1 LNPTPSPL
9 VASPF
14 VPITGRGA
22 ALLLSLLTVGAVV
35 SISMHAGIWRDL
47 LLVACGTG
55 LGLIVV
61 RSRIQKSLS
70 AAVEQERVLRNRL
83 SVAMNAAGN
92 EVWEM
97 DLATK
102 RIVWLENR
110 LPGIGLQDV
119 PLDCYMEAIA
129 KAMHPDDIQVPEI
142 ALIAAA
148 SANEPIC
155 SYRFR
160 ILRPDGEIRHMRDYV
175 AIIRD
180 QSGTP
185 TGLLGSTIDV
195 TDEVRTIAA
204 AENANRAKSEFLA
217 NMSHEIRTPMNGVI
231 GMTDL
236 LLDTKLDRTQH
247 EYAETIRLSADALLH
262 IINDILDF
270 SKIEAGK
277 LEIECVEMELH
288 RAVED
293 VGAVMAV
300 QATAKNLELIV
311 HIHADVPERVMGDP
325 QRIRQ
330 CLVNLVSNAIKF
342 TREGEI
348 VVEVQILNLQDQ
360 IALVQFEIRDT
371 GMGIDPAVLGTL
383 FQPFVQAD
391 ASTTRHFGG
400 TGLGLSIVRRLT
412 QLMGGETHIA
422 SQVGE
427 GSRCWFNLPLEVA
440 AKHSLPFVAGLT
452 RAGRRILVVDDNE
465 SNRRVL
471 AGQLTHAGYQVH
483 LAESG
488 EEALRKM
495 RQAIDDGAAFEVV
508 LCDHQMPRM
517 DGATF
522 GATVHA
528 DALLSRSRMVML
540 TSLDHHGDIQRFAA
554 LGFAGYLTKPARA
567 RELYECLDRVLAAD
581 ANVWHVQTQPIVTR
595 NRLMGSAP
603 AILYDADVLLVE
615 DNFVNQKV
623 ATRFLERLGC
633 RVKVANNGAKAVEI
647 CATEKFDLILM
658 DLQMPVMD
666 GFTATRHIRNG
677 EIGKTRTPIV
687 ALTANAMTGKLEQ
700 CLAADMDG
708 LVPKPLEDIRLRE
721 ALSRFGL
728 GAATGKGARLTDAAQ
743 SSPGLIDLGRLHQIC
758 GGDAQFEREL
768 ATAFEASGTSVIGE
782 LAKALATM
790 DRGAIARTAHQI
802 KGASANI
809 YAYLLT
815 DVATLLEAEALIAEP
830 ARLLELG
837 ENLRE
842 AFLRTNE
849 FLTLNLGSA
858 QETGRV
864 AS

>member
-1 LNPTPSPL
+1 LDPTPSPL
-9 VASPF
+9 AATHF
-14 VPITGRGA
+14 VPITARGA
-22 ALLLSLLTVGAVV
+22 VLLLSLVAICAVV

-47 LLVACGTG
+47 LLVACGMG
-55 LGLIVV
+55 LGLVVV
-61 RSRIQKSLS
+61 RSKVQISLS

-83 SVAMNAAGN
+83 SVAMKAAGN

-97 DLATK
+97 DLAS
-102 RIVWLENR
+102 RRMVWLENR

-119 PLDCYMEAIA
+119 PLDCYMEAFAQAI
-129 KAMHPDDIQVPEI
+129 HPDDTQVPET
-142 ALIAAA
+142 ALVAAG

-175 AIIRD
+175 AIMRD
-180 QSGTP
+180 QAGNP
-185 TGLLGSTIDV
+185 TRLLGSTIDV
-195 TDEVRTIAA
+195 TEEIRTIAA

-236 LLDTKLDRTQH
+236 LLDTQLDRTQH

-277 LEIECVEMELH
+277 LEIECVEMEL
-288 RAVED
+288 RRTVED

-300 QATAKNLELIV
+300 QATARNLELIV
-311 HIHADVPERVMGDP
+311 HIHADVPERVTGDP

-348 VVEVQILNLQDQ
+348 VVEVRVLNLLDQ
-360 IALVQFEIRDT
+360 IAIVQFEIRDT
-371 GMGIDPAVLGTL
+371 GMGIAPEVLATL

-391 ASTTRHFGG
+391 SSTTRHFGG

-412 QLMGGETHIA
+412 QLMGGETYIA
-422 SQVGE
+422 SKVGE
-427 GSRCWFNLPLEVA
+427 GSRCWFNLPLKVA
-440 AKHSLPFVAGLT
+440 AQHSSPFVVDMT

-471 AGQLTHAGYQVH
+471 AGQLTHAGYQVC

-488 EEALRKM
+488 EEALKKM

-522 GATVHA
+522 GALVRA
-528 DALLSRSRMVML
+528 DPLLLRSRMVML
-540 TSLDHHGDIQRFAA
+540 TSLDHQGDIQRFAA

-581 ANVWHVQTQPIVTR
+581 ASVWHVQTQPIVTR
-595 NRLMGSAP
+595 NRLMGSTP

-615 DNFVNQKV
+615 DNLVNQKV

-633 RVKVANNGAKAVEI
+633 KVKVAHNGAQAVDI
-647 CATEKFDLILM
+647 CAREAFDLILM

-666 GFTATRHIRNG
+666 GLTATRHIRNG

-687 ALTANAMTGKLEQ
+687 ALTANAMTGQLEQ
-700 CLAADMDG
+700 CLAADMDD
-708 LVPKPLEDIRLRE
+708 LVTKPLEDTRLRE

-728 GAATGKGARLTDAAQ
+728 AAAPGKSPHFTHLAQ
-743 SSPGLIDLGRLHQIC
+743 FGPAPIDLGRLHQVC

-768 ATAFEASGTSVIGE
+768 ATAFEVSGTSVLDE
-782 LAKALATM
+782 LANALATM

-802 KGASANI
+802 KGAGANI
-809 YAYLLT
+809 CAHLLT
-815 DVATLLEAEALIAEP
+815 EVATLLEAEAPIAEP

-837 ENLRE
+837 ENLRVG
-842 AFLRTNE
+842 FLRTNE

-858 QETGRV
+858 DQRMKLEN
-864 AS
+864 